1 VITFGEF
8 MALKPKTASLRIRI
22 DPELLERYRVI
33 CEKRDWTVSDGIRR
47 HMQHVVG
54 PIYRVAAESQEP
66 QEASEVVESASSVSL
81 PAEPAEDDSDK
92 PEGPLARKR
101 RLEKEAKA
109 LKMAKREE
117 RR

>member
-1 VITFGEF
+1 
-8 MALKPKTASLRIRI
+8 MALKPKTGSLRIRI
-22 DPELLERYRVI
+22 DPELLERYRVA
-33 CEKRDWTVSDGIRR
+33 CEKRGWTVSDGIRR
-47 HMQHVVG
+47 HMHDVVG
-54 PIYRVAAESQEP
+54 PQYQRSVAH
-66 QEASEVVESASSVSL
+66 QEASESPEPSSPPPGVQKT
-81 PAEPAEDDSDK
+81 AEEAPGK

>member
-1 VITFGEF
+1 MEQQVGLAYQEAKRAHA
-8 MALKPKTASLRIRI
+8 ALESSEPASPPPIAQKTA
-22 DPELLERYRVI
+22 E
-33 CEKRDWTVSDGIRR
+33 
-47 HMQHVVG
+47 
-54 PIYRVAAESQEP
+54 
-66 QEASEVVESASSVSL
+66 EA
-81 PAEPAEDDSDK
+81 PGM